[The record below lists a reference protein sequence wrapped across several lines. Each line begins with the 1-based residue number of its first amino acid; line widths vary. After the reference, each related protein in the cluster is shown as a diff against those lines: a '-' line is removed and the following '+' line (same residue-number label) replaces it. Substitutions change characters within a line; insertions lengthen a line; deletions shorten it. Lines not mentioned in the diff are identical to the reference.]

1 MWEWTDQDFTG
12 GHRALDFINTID
24 DDEMTRDITRLVNWQ
39 AFVDWSERSG
49 FATAAELQMSELHA
63 IQVLQRMH
71 DLRELCYDFLQH
83 LATTRTVDE
92 RKLHGVQE
100 FLKVALDRAALKPNG
115 SGFVW
120 APVVTPD
127 DADPGQKILDRM
139 ALEVMDL
146 LQSPSLERLKQCD
159 RCTWLFLNTG
169 RGKGR
174 RWCKMEVCGNR
185 TKVEA
190 FRRKSAVAAT
200 A

>member
-24 DDEMTRDITRLVNWQ
+24 DDEMTRDITRLVDWQ

-49 FATAAELQMSELHA
+49 FATPAELQMPQSQA
-63 IQVLQRMH
+63 IQVLQRLH
-71 DLRELCYDFLQH
+71 DLREPCYDFLQH
-83 LATTRTVDE
+83 LATTGAVNE
-92 RKLHGVQE
+92 GKLARVQE
-100 FLKVALDRAALKPNG
+100 FLKAALDRAALRPTG
-115 SGFVW
+115 AGFVW
-120 APVVTPD
+120 SPIASSD
-127 DADPGQKILDRM
+127 AADPGQKILDRM
-139 ALEVMDL
+139 ALEVLDL

-190 FRRKSAVAAT
+190 FRRKSALAAT